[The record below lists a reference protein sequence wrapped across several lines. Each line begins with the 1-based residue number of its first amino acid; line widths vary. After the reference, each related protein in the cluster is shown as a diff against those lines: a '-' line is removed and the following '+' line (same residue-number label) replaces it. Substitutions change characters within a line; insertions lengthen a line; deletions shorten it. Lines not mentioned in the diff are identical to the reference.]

1 MDRAVG
7 VAAPEGRAPALDRAP
22 LQAPAL
28 DRAPLQEGAH
38 RAPLQEGAHRA
49 PLQALDRAP
58 LQALD
63 WHPCLANLSEPEL
76 LWLAREPDGA
86 ETYARFVQERERL
99 EALAEEDPLYHG
111 FELDCWKVADEQ
123 LADPDLDLQVN
134 FGWNRGGGKTRRA
147 LRLLCEAA
155 REYPADD
162 DAGYLV
168 LGETEKSLMF
178 VQMPVVWLYLR
189 KFIKQLNG
197 KQTGPYRVTH
207 KPGTGFTE
215 GLVIIP
221 SGPIRNEKGEITG
234 YRGRSNIWF
243 DTYKGDAGKY
253 EGREFGGRLRMIG
266 RTPSGKGILDLAK
279 RPDGSLIQ
287 NVAIVADEGL
297 NLNWLRMIKRRAAF
311 RQGKTIWA
319 YTPLQGITPAIKEV
333 VGTLK
338 VESSAPADAHVK
350 FRNFIP
356 DVPGCPRGH
365 MPLTGTCTMP
375 RTKAVYF
382 HIHPQAFNDYFHI
395 VRDDCQGREQRY
407 VERMAFGWTADM
419 IDLQFGTFGTWNI
432 IRPEQLPEVG
442 TDYLIVDPH
451 DERPYFFIY
460 VRVAPGLEPEKPDL
474 YVWADWPDA
483 PTYGEWAIATE
494 RETSEDSKKGW
505 DGDRGPAQANLNL
518 GYAGYKMEWKKI
530 ESVRPE
536 GTERDPKRRALQ
548 VKAAQSGHP
557 LRMDIFERIIDSR
570 AGPRKQLE
578 EHGQTCT
585 VQEFAKDHKEPKT
598 GEKLGG
604 IDFQMADGSRHD
616 WTLIRD
622 LLEVKR
628 DEQGRIEKPP
638 RLFVTENCR
647 QVIWALE
654 NFTSRAGEAGACK
667 DPIDCLEYAARG
679 DLIHVPPGAPRSKKG
694 WGGY

>member
-1 MDRAVG
+1 
-7 VAAPEGRAPALDRAP
+7 
-22 LQAPAL
+22 
-28 DRAPLQEGAH
+28 
-38 RAPLQEGAHRA
+38 
-49 PLQALDRAP
+49 
-58 LQALD
+58 
-63 WHPCLANLSEPEL
+63 
-76 LWLAREPDGA
+76 
-86 ETYARFVQERERL
+86 
-99 EALAEEDPLYHG
+99 
-111 FELDCWKVADEQ
+111 
-123 LADPDLDLQVN
+123 
-134 FGWNRGGGKTRRA
+134 
-147 LRLLCEAA
+147 
-155 REYPADD
+155 
-162 DAGYLV
+162 
-168 LGETEKSLMF
+168 
-178 VQMPVVWLYLR
+178 
-189 KFIKQLNG
+189 
-197 KQTGPYRVTH
+197 
-207 KPGTGFTE
+207 
-215 GLVIIP
+215 
-221 SGPIRNEKGEITG
+221 
-234 YRGRSNIWF
+234 
-243 DTYKGDAGKY
+243 
-253 EGREFGGRLRMIG
+253 
-266 RTPSGKGILDLAK
+266 
-279 RPDGSLIQ
+279 
-287 NVAIVADEGL
+287 
-297 NLNWLRMIKRRAAF
+297 
-311 RQGKTIWA
+311 
-319 YTPLQGITPAIKEV
+319 
-333 VGTLK
+333 
-338 VESSAPADAHVK
+338 
-350 FRNFIP
+350 
-356 DVPGCPRGH
+356 
-365 MPLTGTCTMP
+365 
-375 RTKAVYF
+375 
-382 HIHPQAFNDYFHI
+382 
-395 VRDDCQGREQRY
+395 
-407 VERMAFGWTADM
+407 MAFGWTADM

-432 IRPEQLPEVG
+432 IRQDQLPEVG